1 MFVEMGIFL
10 HLKFEFSGVDIKLS
24 NESFKTLFNILD
36 FDLFHVLQ
44 LQIGSINHVFVKN
57 SKEKII
63 FCFLE

>member
-10 HLKFEFSGVDIKLS
+10 HLKFESSGVDIKLS